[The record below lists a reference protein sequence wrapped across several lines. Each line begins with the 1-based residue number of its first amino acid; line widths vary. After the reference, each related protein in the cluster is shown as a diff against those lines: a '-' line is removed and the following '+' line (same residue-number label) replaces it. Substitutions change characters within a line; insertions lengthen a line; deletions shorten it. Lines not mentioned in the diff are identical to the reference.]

1 MTKIIW
7 PLDES
12 HILLNRH
19 KILLKQIKI
28 SLVSVIVVLLVASIS
43 VAALFLAAFLWSVKS
58 GQYNDEASPPIRIL
72 FNDAPITE
80 TTSTNKDETK
90 INNEQKIETIP

>member
-1 MTKIIW
+1 M
-7 PLDES
+7 
-12 HILLNRH
+12 
-19 KILLKQIKI
+19 
-28 SLVSVIVVLLVASIS
+28 SVIVVLLVASIS

>member
-1 MTKIIW
+1 M
-7 PLDES
+7 
-12 HILLNRH
+12 
-19 KILLKQIKI
+19 
-28 SLVSVIVVLLVASIS
+28 LLVASIS